1 MNRRVDV
8 YRLDSFL
15 SRPSVCLPSA
25 TTVQLRLPEVAAV
38 MVLLCWQI
46 KVISGDGDEYGFIP
60 GEIFGRS
67 VTSSFCAIGECP
79 SPASQV
85 FADDDGSLAVD
96 LDDLLAKSL
105 ILPRGP
111 SLCVWE
117 GSAVLPRELL
127 FPGRSCRLRNLWWA
141 ADSSGRR
148 QRHPL
153 LW

>member
-15 SRPSVCLPSA
+15 SRPSVYLPSA
-25 TTVQLRLPEVAAV
+25 TTMQLRLPGGRGRDGAP
-38 MVLLCWQI
+38 CWRI
-46 KVISGDGDEYGFIP
+46 RVISGDGDEYGLIL

-105 ILPRGP
+105 IVTPHVLIP
-111 SLCVWE
+111 S
-117 GSAVLPRELL
+117 
-127 FPGRSCRLRNLWWA
+127 N
-141 ADSSGRR
+141 
-148 QRHPL
+148 
-153 LW
+153 

>member
-38 MVLLCWQI
+38 MVLLCWRI

-67 VTSSFCAIGECP
+67 VTSS
-79 SPASQV
+79 SPTTT
-85 FADDDGSLAVD
+85 
-96 LDDLLAKSL
+96 
-105 ILPRGP
+105 
-111 SLCVWE
+111 
-117 GSAVLPRELL
+117 AVLPSTSTI
-127 FPGRSCRLRNLWWA
+127 FW
-141 ADSSGRR
+141 SS
-148 QRHPL
+148 H
-153 LW
+153 